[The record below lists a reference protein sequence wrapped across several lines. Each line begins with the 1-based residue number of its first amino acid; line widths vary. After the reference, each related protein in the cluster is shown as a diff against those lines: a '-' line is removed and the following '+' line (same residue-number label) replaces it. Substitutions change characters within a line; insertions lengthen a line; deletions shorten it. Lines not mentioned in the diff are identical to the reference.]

1 MLYEDED
8 DYFMGSPKSKF
19 FDIVFNANRSLVE
32 GAISNIAERYSA
44 MELLLEEFIP
54 DEMELEYRI
63 NEIRTNQADEI
74 IQKSNSLYIV
84 TTGEVLTQH
93 E

>member
-8 DYFMGSPKSKF
+8 DYFVGSPKSKF

-32 GAISNIAERYSA
+32 DSISDIAERYSA
-44 MELLLEEFIP
+44 MEILLEELIP
-54 DEMELEYRI
+54 DETELEYRI
-63 NEIRTNQADEI
+63 NEIRTNRADEI
-74 IQKSNSLYIV
+74 IQKCNSLYIV
-84 TTGEVLTQH
+84 ATGEVLTQH

>member
-8 DYFMGSPKSKF
+8 DYFVGSPKSKF

-32 GAISNIAERYSA
+32 GSISNMAERYSA
-44 MELLLEEFIP
+44 MEILLEEFIP
-54 DEMELEYRI
+54 DEMELEYCI
-63 NEIRTNQADEI
+63 NEIQINQADEI
-74 IQKSNSLYIV
+74 IQKSNNLYIV
-84 TTGEVLTQH
+84 ATGEVLTQH

>member
-8 DYFMGSPKSKF
+8 DYFVGSPKSKF

-32 GAISNIAERYSA
+32 GSISNMAERYSA
-44 MELLLEEFIP
+44 MEILLEEFIP

-63 NEIRTNQADEI
+63 NEIQINQADEI
-74 IQKSNSLYIV
+74 IQKSNNLYIV
-84 TTGEVLTQH
+84 ATGEVLTQH